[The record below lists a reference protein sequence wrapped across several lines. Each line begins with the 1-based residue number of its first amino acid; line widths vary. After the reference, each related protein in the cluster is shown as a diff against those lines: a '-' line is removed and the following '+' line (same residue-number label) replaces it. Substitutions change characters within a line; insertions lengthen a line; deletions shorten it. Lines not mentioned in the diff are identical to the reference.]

1 MVTTKVISIDKI
13 SDIMEFNAQAH
24 KVEGD
29 VVVRRGIYVVDAKSL
44 LGVISLNPA
53 EGITVEF
60 PEEATDFATYLN
72 DKYGQL

>member
-1 MVTTKVISIDKI
+1 MVTRVIYIDKI

-29 VVVRRGIYVVDAKSL
+29 VIVRRGIYVADAKSM
-44 LGVISLNPA
+44 LGIISLNPA

-60 PEEATDFATYLN
+60 PEEATDFAAYLDAN
-72 DKYGQL
+72 FAN

>member
-1 MVTTKVISIDKI
+1 MVIRVISMDKI

-29 VVVRRGIYVVDAKSL
+29 VIVRRGIYVADAKSM
-44 LGVISLNPA
+44 LGIISLNPA

-60 PEEATDFATYLN
+60 PEEAVDFAAYLDAKFPN
-72 DKYGQL
+72 